1 MHHKSNNSKKSTIC
15 PCKCVWSLRETWSTR
30 GIKIACQ
37 KFCLVWSLFLSI
49 FFLIPFFAQYQ
60 ICIKP
65 VSCKRKNTH
74 SLRRGKNPYWR
85 ENEGK
90 GHIINRIIQNHLW
103 SNDDLEV
110 RRVIYKVP
118 EPVLYY
124 PIPFDYILATHEPT
138 FHMSLFKWVTDSLNV
153 KVQGEIVLRTSELWA
168 C

>member
-1 MHHKSNNSKKSTIC
+1 MCMIFEENMINTGNKNCMSKI
-15 PCKCVWSLRETWSTR
+15 
-30 GIKIACQ
+30 
-37 KFCLVWSLFLSI
+37 LFSMESI
-49 FFLIPFFAQYQ
+49 FINIFFNTVFAQYQ

-74 SLRRGKNPYWR
+74 SLRRGKNLYWR

-153 KVQGEIVLRTSELWA
+153 YVQGEIVLRTSELWA